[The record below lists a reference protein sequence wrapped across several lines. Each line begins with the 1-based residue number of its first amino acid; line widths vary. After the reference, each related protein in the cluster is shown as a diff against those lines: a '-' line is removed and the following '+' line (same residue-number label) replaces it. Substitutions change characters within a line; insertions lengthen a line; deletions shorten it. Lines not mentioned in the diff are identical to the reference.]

1 MNISQNQSQYKG
13 ESKAID
19 LLPKGAALL
28 STSLLILFVKFC
40 IFVVE
45 LCVHPA
51 KAQIYSL
58 CECGSLSF
66 SSKHCHQVFSF
77 PIVSHQ
83 NVLKGSS
90 RDIFHVFHGI
100 PWFSQFREIQTP
112 EDTSSSHRS
121 SQALESRNT
130 VTPPRRGA
138 LDG

>member
-58 CECGSLSF
+58 CVCGSLSF

-100 PWFSQFREIQTP
+100 PWFPSSEKSRHRKTRHLPIEARRPWSRET
-112 EDTSSSHRS
+112 R
-121 SQALESRNT
+121 
-130 VTPPRRGA
+130 
-138 LDG
+138 